1 MKITLGAAQFGSNYG
16 VTNKKKLLLKEVK
29 QILNFSRKKIH
40 IIDTAIEYNKAN
52 KVFSKLNLKS
62 FKINSKI
69 KINKKHE
76 NYNLIYKTIVN
87 HLRDLNISK
96 LNYLLIHNTK
106 NFNKFKNKKK
116 ILLNLQKLKKAN
128 IINDYGI
135 SIYEN
140 SEFTDFLKMDKPA
153 VIQFPFNVFDRRFLN
168 KKNINLIRKN
178 NIYLQARSCFLQGL
192 LNSKKIPNKFSIYRP
207 LFNKWISWYTQN
219 KILPTEACLLF
230 VNSNKLINEIIV
242 GVSSL
247 HDLKQILRI
256 KIKKKDLKFPFFD
269 NIDNYLIDP
278 RKW

>member
-1 MKITLGAAQFGSNYG
+1 M
-16 VTNKKKLLLKEVK
+16 
-29 QILNFSRKKIH
+29 
-40 IIDTAIEYNKAN
+40 
-52 KVFSKLNLKS
+52 
-62 FKINSKI
+62 
-69 KINKKHE
+69 
-76 NYNLIYKTIVN
+76 IYKTIVN
-87 HLRDLNISK
+87 HLRDLDISK

-116 ILLNLQKLKKAN
+116 ILLNIQKLKKAN

-140 SEFTDFLKMDKPA
+140 SEFTDFLKIDKPA

-168 KKNINLIRKN
+168 KKNIKLIRKK

-192 LNSKKIPNKFSIYRP
+192 LNSKKLPSRFSIYRP
-207 LFNKWISWYTQN
+207 LFNEWINWCAQN

-256 KIKKKDLKFPFFD
+256 KNKKKDLKFPFFD

>member
-16 VTNKKKLLLKEVK
+16 VTNKKKLLLKDVK
-29 QILNFSRKKIH
+29 QILNFSKKKIH

-140 SEFTDFLKMDKPA
+140 SEFTDFLKIDKPA

-192 LNSKKIPNKFSIYRP
+192 LNSKKLPSKFSIYRL
-207 LFNKWISWYTQN
+207 LFNEWISWYTQN

-256 KIKKKDLKFPFFD
+256 KNKKKDLKFPFFD